1 MFEILYKISLYGD
14 NMVSESVKKTIEEIK
29 SMTMKEARYIELVST
44 VEYLTNLVEPSKR
57 DMFKKALDDAEDMD
71 DVNEILD
78 ALKLQLGAQGAKKLL
93 KL

>member
-1 MFEILYKISLYGD
+1 
-14 NMVSESVKKTIEEIK
+14 MVSENVKKTIEEIK
-29 SMTMKEARYIELVST
+29 SMTMKEAKYIELVST

-57 DMFKKALDDAEDMD
+57 EMFQKALEDAEDME

-78 ALKLQLGAQGAKKLL
+78 ALKLQLGAQGARKLL

>member
-1 MFEILYKISLYGD
+1 
-14 NMVSESVKKTIEEIK
+14 MVSESVKKTIEEIK